1 MVENGQVSEYKVL
14 PIEASE
20 IVDTNGA
27 GDAFVG
33 GYLAQLVRA
42 KNGVRAQKRST
53 GGMLIRWPRAFVCL
67 RLADPRQEHAGV
79 HPHCAVHGPRDPDAA
94 RLHLPGLWPGRV
106 LPVIDVRKTI
116 LMGGERTEAGRF
128 WWAGR
133 FWRGAGWRADRLW
146 RGAGP
151 MP

>member
-42 KNGVRAQKRST
+42 KNGVRGAKKIDGRGCSSVGRVRLCAFSFWQIRGKNTQECIRTAQYTARVILTQPGCTYPAS
-53 GGMLIRWPRAFVCL
+53 G
-67 RLADPRQEHAGV
+67 
-79 HPHCAVHGPRDPDAA
+79 PDASF
-94 RLHLPGLWPGRV
+94 L
-106 LPVIDVRKTI
+106 
-116 LMGGERTEAGRF
+116 
-128 WWAGR
+128 
-133 FWRGAGWRADRLW
+133 
-146 RGAGP
+146 
-151 MP
+151 